1 MSILRATAK
10 SFIPGAL
17 EHVIKKIS
25 WYPLGI
31 SEVKYFGIEE
41 ESTPAFPKGR
51 RLVGP
56 PASPIKNALGK
67 EAVPFQIPPSP
78 FTLPPYEPQVNT
90 LVRQGPRR
98 FNYCDN

>member
-10 SFIPGAL
+10 SFTPGAV
-17 EHVIKKIS
+17 EHIIKKIS

-31 SEVKYFGIEE
+31 STVKYFDIEE
-41 ESTPAFPKGR
+41 GSTPAFPQGR

-67 EAVPFQIPPSP
+67 EAVPFTVPPTP
-78 FTLPPYEPQVNT
+78 WIVDEPQVNT

-98 FNYCDN
+98 YNYCDN

>member
-1 MSILRATAK
+1 MSILRTTAK
-10 SFIPGAL
+10 SFTPGAM
-17 EHVIKKIS
+17 EHIIKKIS
-25 WYPLGI
+25 WYSLGI
-31 SEVKYFGIEE
+31 SKVKYFNLEQG
-41 ESTPAFPKGR
+41 STPAFPDGR

-67 EAVPFQIPPSP
+67 EAVPFTIPPSP
-78 FTLPPYEPQVNT
+78 SSLPPYEPQVNT

>member
-10 SFIPGAL
+10 SFTPGAM
-17 EHVIKKIS
+17 EHIIKKIS
-25 WYPLGI
+25 WYSLGI
-31 SEVKYFGIEE
+31 SKVKYFGLEE
-41 ESTPAFPKGR
+41 GTIPAFPKGR

-56 PASPIKNALGK
+56 PPSAIKNALGK
-67 EAVPFQIPPSP
+67 EATPFHIPPAPSS
-78 FTLPPYEPQVNT
+78 LPPQANT

>member
-1 MSILRATAK
+1 MTILRATAK
-10 SFIPGAL
+10 SFIPGAV
-17 EHVIKKIS
+17 EHIIKKIS

-31 SEVKYFGIEE
+31 STVKYFDLEE
-41 ESTPAFPKGR
+41 ESTPAFPQGR

-67 EAVPFQIPPSP
+67 EAVPFQVPPTP
-78 FTLPPYEPQVNT
+78 WIVDEPQVNT

-98 FNYCDN
+98 YNYCDN

>member
-10 SFIPGAL
+10 SFTPGAV
-17 EHVIKKIS
+17 EHIIKKIS

-67 EAVPFQIPPSP
+67 EAVPFP
-78 FTLPPYEPQVNT
+78 LPPTPWIVDEPQVNT

-98 FNYCDN
+98 YNYCDN

>member
-10 SFIPGAL
+10 SFIPGSL
-17 EHVIKKIS
+17 EHIIKKVS
-25 WYPLGI
+25 WYSLGI
-31 SEVKYFGIEE
+31 SNVKYFGIEE

-56 PASPIKNALGK
+56 PASPIKKALGK
-67 EAVPFQIPPSP
+67 EAVPFQVPPTP
-78 FTLPPYEPQVNT
+78 WIVDEPQVNT

>member
-10 SFIPGAL
+10 SFTPGAM
-17 EHVIKKIS
+17 EHIIKKIT

-31 SEVKYFGIEE
+31 STVKYFGIEE
-41 ESTPAFPKGR
+41 ESTPAFPQGR

-67 EAVPFQIPPSP
+67 EAVPYTVPPTP
-78 FTLPPYEPQVNT
+78 WIVDDTQVNT

-98 FNYCDN
+98 YNYCDN

>member
-17 EHVIKKIS
+17 EHVIKKVS
-25 WYPLGI
+25 WHSLGI
-31 SEVKYFGIEE
+31 STVKYFDLEQG
-41 ESTPAFPKGR
+41 STPAFPQGR

-67 EAVPFQIPPSP
+67 EAVPFQVPPTP
-78 FTLPPYEPQVNT
+78 WIVDEPQINT

-98 FNYCDN
+98 YNYCDN